1 MKKILLLSTFLFVV
15 SYSFAQ
21 KEVAILNKKPAF
33 ITELSSPLTG
43 MQIDIDDDYTSYF
56 SKIEVKDSTMVFRT
70 AAEYS
75 SYINKYDKAMRD
87 RTNSTKPK
95 NTPLPDATL
104 YLVKNRELLRPGLE
118 IDIYFEE
125 YRISQRN
132 IARYIVILTKMDGN
146 DTYTGVYEGIT
157 DNRAVIDGKSVT
169 LKEGAF
175 IEGTEGFKGQRF
187 QSFQN
192 MMIGSFVQV
201 SGKRQPS
208 GILLVEKG
216 KAWENKESPD
226 DAKLKVSLQTTMK
239 VTSSEVSFGNMKFK
253 MLKNADLSNYVSQ
266 VGRSVIPAY
275 QKELPN
281 GHPVKI
287 DFNFYVVEDSTFN
300 ACAYPDG
307 SVFVHTALLAQLDNE
322 AQLATILGHEISHV
336 TYEHARVQFR
346 VQQNIAIGAAIF
358 TVFAVVAGVA
368 PVDVAVLVA
377 AFGGVALSSSYN
389 RKLEEQADR
398 AGLNYM
404 FQAGYDPREA
414 GKVWKKMKEITSAAE
429 SHYGAN
435 MARATEKGINS
446 IYATHPSALKRYKN
460 VNRLIA
466 LNYHE
471 EDLTVLKVNQPVY
484 RSKMK
489 AMNSWLKGTA
499 YYEPEVR
506 NNRDSSP
513 AASTTTSKQPKKT
526 NKKTN
531 AKAALPVTKK

>member
-1 MKKILLLSTFLFVV
+1 MKKTLLSSLLLFVV

-21 KEVAILNKKPAF
+21 REVAILNKKPAF
-33 ITELSSPLTG
+33 ITELSNPLTG
-43 MQIDIDDDYTSYF
+43 MQIDIEDDYTSYF
-56 SKIEVKDSTMVFRT
+56 SKMEVKDSTMVFRT

-75 SYINKYDKAMRD
+75 SYINKYDNAMKD
-87 RTNSTKPK
+87 RTNTKKPK
-95 NTPLPDATL
+95 NTPLPDASL
-104 YLVKNRELLRPGLE
+104 YMVKNRELLRPGLE
-118 IDIYFEE
+118 IDMYFEE
-125 YRISQRN
+125 YRISKRN

-146 DTYTGVYEGIT
+146 DSYTGVYEGIT
-157 DNRAVIDGKSVT
+157 DNRAVIDGKSVV

-226 DAKLKVSLQTTMK
+226 DAKLKLSLQTTMK

-253 MLKNADLSNYVSQ
+253 MLKNADLSTYVSQ

-287 DFNFYVVEDSTFN
+287 DFNFYVIEDSTFN

-336 TYEHARVQFR
+336 TYEHARVQYR
-346 VQQNIAIGAAIF
+346 VQQNIAIGVIAFSAFAI
-358 TVFAVVAGVA
+358 VAGVA
-368 PVDVAVLVA
+368 PVDIVVLAA

-414 GKVWKKMKEITSAAE
+414 GKVWKRMTEVTSAAE

-446 IYATHPSALKRYKN
+446 IYATHPSTLKRYKN
-460 VNRLIA
+460 INRLIA

-471 EDLTVLKVNQPVY
+471 EDLTVLTVNRPVY
-484 RSKMK
+484 RAKMK
-489 AMNSWLKGTA
+489 AMNSWLKGTP
-499 YYEPEVR
+499 YHEPEAIT
-506 NNRDSSP
+506 NSSP
-513 AASTTTSKQPKKT
+513 VSTKPPGPGKPPKKVVKKT
-526 NKKTN
+526 NSKALLPKK
-531 AKAALPVTKK
+531 